1 MGGDWSGFG
10 SNLVGVLVVVRIFS
24 GGGWLVGSVVGGDN
38 FFWVILVV
46 TKLMFVAEFWWMVLC
61 GLERERQIGRGKR
74 DGREERETDFF
85 FFYIICWCSLYYFN
99 KLYV

>member
-38 FFWVILVV
+38 FFFFGVILVV

-61 GLERERQIGRGKR
+61 GLERERETNRQRKERWKR
-74 DGREERETDFF
+74 RER
-85 FFYIICWCSLYYFN
+85 N
-99 KLYV
+99 